1 MPRIRNIKPEFFDDE
16 GIGSLSPLAR
26 LCFIGLWTQADRE
39 GRLEDRP
46 DRLKV
51 RLFPYEKKLDM
62 PALISELCAE
72 GCISRYNVNGSHYLL
87 IRKFKEHQYLSKR
100 EPESSLPSPNG
111 CEPSTVPVLDRDDT
125 GTTDIG
131 HRTRDNGQGTVD
143 SGHVAEATALA
154 VTRTN
159 PDALMRT
166 WNESVTR
173 LPKASKMTPER
184 RRHCVSRLREEPSL
198 TIWRNAFVRLEASA
212 FANGQNDRGWRA
224 DFDFALKPGT
234 LVKILEGK
242 YDDRERTTPLMGA
255 GKTAGNVAAL
265 KAVLNRERGTDAVD
279 GSGARPVLQAAYGA
293 GRNDG

>member
-111 CEPSTVPVLDRDDT
+111 CDPSTVPVLDRYDT

-184 RRHCVSRLREEPSL
+184 RRHCVSRLQEEPSL
-198 TIWRNAFVRLEASA
+198 TIWRNAFVRLEASD
-212 FANGQNDRGWRA
+212 FACGVAGGWRA
-224 DFDFALKPGT
+224 DFDFVLKAGT
-234 LVKILEGK
+234 LMKVLEGK
-242 YDDRERTTPLMGA
+242 YDNRAPVWGA
-255 GKTAGNVAAL
+255 GKTAGNPAAL
-265 KAVLNRERGTDAVD
+265 AGALAMVRKGATDGVEH
-279 GSGARPVLQAAYGA
+279 
-293 GRNDG
+293 